1 MEHITSSVHLFMKET
16 AAEWAATMIET
27 RGIPNMSRKY
37 EYHHCLWRMLALAL
51 LKSLTCRRLDEWQ
64 VLHGQHVYV
73 LVISSWSFDIFV
85 PIFLEIMTGACKYDQ
100 TFGIFVT
107 KSSRCCI
114 KGNPSYRRQDEW
126 LLLEIRMWETF
137 WGGKDLSKSPIF
149 GCKTV
154 FSSTN

>member
-37 EYHHCLWRMLALAL
+37 EYHRCLWRVLVLAL
-51 LKSLTCRRLDEWQ
+51 LKSFTCRRMTGARATCLCNIILIIWHFRPNLLG
-64 VLHGQHVYV
+64 VAKR
-73 LVISSWSFDIFV
+73 
-85 PIFLEIMTGACKYDQ
+85 EIMTGACKYVQ

-107 KSSRCCI
+107 KSMLHQRKSFVSPPGWMI
-114 KGNPSYRRQDEW
+114 ASQDPDVGNF
-126 LLLEIRMWETF
+126 L
-137 WGGKDLSKSPIF
+137 GKKRFVKSPIL